1 MPLTRVHIHSLLGS
15 LIRVG
20 SGPSEAR
27 AGEMP
32 RQNVERHGLP
42 RQHVE
47 RHGASGVARAQ
58 WSETERGGGPPR
70 QKNDWRSTIRTRL
83 LVCAGGLALWTAA
96 IEARLV
102 YLQVVDHAELMQR
115 ADKQQMRTLFPPA
128 KRGEIFDRRGR
139 LLAYSVDADSIAA
152 VPTEIDDPQDVA
164 SQLCRALDGCNA
176 ERQAQILKNL
186 SRKSSFAYVARQVS
200 PEEAKRVKAL
210 ALPGVTLFKESRR
223 YYPNSELAAHVIG
236 YVGLDNVG
244 LGGIESAYD
253 SQIRGKDGKVLIQTD
268 NKRRALYSRVE
279 RPATAGAGIELTI
292 DEYLQHVAERE
303 LRAGVEDNHAQGG
316 TAIVMDPRS
325 GEILALA
332 NWPTFNPNTFSR
344 ADDEAKRNRAIQTLY
359 EPGSTFKIVT
369 ASAALEQKVITP
381 ETMIDTNPGSI
392 TFPGRKPI
400 YDTHKYGVIPF
411 TDVIVKSSNVGAIK
425 VGLRVGPETLTQYVT
440 RFGFGQTLGPD
451 FKGETAGIVW
461 SAARLDQSALAS
473 VSMGYQVGVTP
484 LQMVTAV
491 SSVANGGH
499 LLQPRVVRA
508 FIKDGRRLEVPHKE
522 MRRTIEP
529 ETAATL
535 TTIMEQVVERG
546 TARSARID
554 GYTIAGKTGT
564 AAKLVNGHYQKS
576 DYNASFVGFIPSRN
590 PALAILV
597 VIDSPHGNGYTGG
610 AVSAPVFRR
619 IAEAALTYL
628 GVGPNLNAA
637 PPVLVARHDARD
649 GDPEAAPQ
657 PARAASVLAATLEP
671 ARNGLMPDLR
681 GLSAREALRLL
692 ARIGMT
698 ARLSGDGFVV
708 EQRPAPGDAL
718 VRGDACAL
726 TLGRRP
732 PPGMPAGGQ
741 Q

>member
-1 MPLTRVHIHSLLGS
+1 MALSRAYVKALLGS
-15 LIRVG
+15 LIRACG
-20 SGPSEAR
+20 GAPAR
-27 AGEMP
+27 
-32 RQNVERHGLP
+32 RD
-42 RQHVE
+42 
-47 RHGASGVARAQ
+47 AS
-58 WSETERGGGPPR
+58 
-70 QKNDWRSTIRTRL
+70 DWRKTIRARL
-83 LVCAGGLALWTAA
+83 LVCAAALGVWTAG

-102 YLQVVDHAELMQR
+102 YLQVFEHADLMTR
-115 ADKQQMRTLFPPA
+115 ADRQQTRTLFPPA
-128 KRGEIFDRRGR
+128 KRGEIVDRKGR

-152 VPTEIDDPQDVA
+152 VPTEIDNPEDVGA
-164 SQLCRALDGCNA
+164 TVCRALEGCDA
-176 ERQAQILKNL
+176 DRRAQIVKNL
-186 SRKSSFAYVARQVS
+186 SRKSSFAYIARQVS
-200 PEEAKRVKAL
+200 PEEAKRVRAL

-223 YYPNSELAAHVIG
+223 YYPNSELGAHVIG

-253 SQIRGKDGKVLIQTD
+253 AQIRGNKGKILIQTD
-268 NKRRALYSRVE
+268 AYRRALFSRVE

-303 LRAGVEDNHAQGG
+303 LRAGVEANRAQGG
-316 TAIVMDPRS
+316 TALIMDPHT

-332 NWPTFNPNTFSR
+332 NWPTFNPNTFAR
-344 ADDEAKRNRAIQTLY
+344 AEDEARRNRAIQTLY

-381 ETMIDTNPGSI
+381 ETLIDTSPGSI

-400 YDTHKYGVIPF
+400 YDTHQYGLIAF

-425 VGLRVGPETLTQYVT
+425 VGLKVGPEVLTQYVN

-461 SAARLDQSALAS
+461 SADRLDQSALAS

-484 LQMVTAV
+484 LQMATAV
-491 SSVANGGH
+491 SSIANGGH
-499 LLQPRVVRA
+499 LIQPRVVRA
-508 FIKDGRRLEVPHKE
+508 FVKDGRRIEVPHKE

-546 TARSARID
+546 TARAAQIE

-576 DYNASFVGFIPSRN
+576 DYNASFVGFIPSRK
-590 PALAILV
+590 PALTILV

-610 AVSAPVFRR
+610 AVSAPVFKR
-619 IAEAALTYL
+619 IAEAAVTYL

-637 PPVLVARHDARD
+637 PPVLVARHDSRAGD
-649 GDPEAAPQ
+649 GEAAAQ

-681 GLSAREALRLL
+681 GQSAREALRSLS
-692 ARIGMT
+692 RIGMG

-708 EQRPAPGDAL
+708 EQNPAPGDAL
-718 VRGDACAL
+718 VRGDACTL
-726 TLGRRP
+726 KLGRRAP
-732 PPGMPAGGQ
+732 AQAAGGQ

>member
-1 MPLTRVHIHSLLGS
+1 MAFPRVDVKSLAGS
-15 LIRVG
+15 LIRRG
-20 SGPSEAR
+20 GRLSAR
-27 AGEMP
+27 A
-32 RQNVERHGLP
+32 
-42 RQHVE
+42 
-47 RHGASGVARAQ
+47 A
-58 WSETERGGGPPR
+58 GPPR
-70 QKNDWRSTIRTRL
+70 VAHDWRQTMRARL
-83 LVCAGGLALWTAA
+83 LVCAAGLALWTVG

-102 YLQVVDHAELMQR
+102 YLQVIDHADLMSR
-115 ADKQQMRTLFPPA
+115 ADRQQTRTLFPSA
-128 KRGEIFDRRGR
+128 KRGEIVDRHGR

-152 VPTEIDDPQDVA
+152 VPAEIDDPDDVA
-164 SQLCRALDGCNA
+164 AKICKALDDCTA
-176 ERQAQILKNL
+176 DKQAGIVKSL
-186 SRKSSFAYVARQVS
+186 SRKSSFANVARQIS

-210 ALPGVTLFKESRR
+210 ALPGITLFKESRR

-253 SQIRGKDGKVLIQTD
+253 SQIRGHDGKVLIQTD
-268 NKRRALYSRVE
+268 NKRRALFSRVE
-279 RPATAGAGIELTI
+279 RPSTAGAAIELTL

-303 LRAGVEDNHAQGG
+303 LRAGVEENHAQGG
-316 TAIVMDPRS
+316 TAIIMDPHT

-332 NWPTFNPNTFSR
+332 NWPTFNPNTFSH
-344 ADDEAKRNRAIQTLY
+344 AEDDAKRNRAIQTLY

-369 ASAALEQKVITP
+369 ASAALEQHVITP
-381 ETMIDTNPGSI
+381 ETLVDTNPGSI

-400 YDTHKYGVIPF
+400 FDTHKYGIIPF

-425 VGLRVGPETLTQYVT
+425 VGLRVGPQVLTQYVN

-461 SAARLDQSALAS
+461 SADRLDQSALAS

-499 LLQPRVVRA
+499 LIQPRVVRA
-508 FIKDGRRLEVPHKE
+508 FIKDGHRIEVPHKE
-522 MRRTIEP
+522 MRRTIEAD
-529 ETAATL
+529 TAVTL

-546 TARSARID
+546 TARAAQIA

-590 PALAILV
+590 PALTILV

-610 AVSAPVFRR
+610 AVSAPVFKR

-628 GVGPNLNAA
+628 GVGPNINAA
-637 PPVLVARHDARD
+637 PPVLVARHDTRD
-649 GDPEAAPQ
+649 GESEAAPQ
-657 PARAASVLAATLEP
+657 PARAASVLSATLEP

-681 GLSAREALRLL
+681 GLSARDALRSLS
-692 ARIGMT
+692 RIGMT
-698 ARLSGDGFVV
+698 PRMAGDGFVV
-708 EQRPAPGDAL
+708 AQSPAPGEAL
-718 VRGDACAL
+718 VRGDACTL
-726 TLGRRP
+726 TLGRR
-732 PPGMPAGGQ
+732 GTMAAPAGGHQ
-741 Q
+741 

>member
-1 MPLTRVHIHSLLGS
+1 MAVPRVSVLSLIGS
-15 LIRVG
+15 LV
-20 SGPSEAR
+20 
-27 AGEMP
+27 
-32 RQNVERHGLP
+32 
-42 RQHVE
+42 
-47 RHGASGVARAQ
+47 
-58 WSETERGGGPPR
+58 RGGGSASARGDGHARSSGQWR
-70 QKNDWRSTIRTRL
+70 QTIRTRL
-83 LVCAGGLALWTAA
+83 LVCAAVLGVWTAG

-102 YLQVVDHAELMQR
+102 YLQVMQHADLMSR
-115 ADKQQMRTLFPPA
+115 AERQQTRTLFPPA
-128 KRGEIFDRRGR
+128 KRGEIVDRRGR

-152 VPTEIDDPQDVA
+152 VPTEIDAPDDIGAQV
-164 SQLCRALDGCNA
+164 CRALDGCDA
-176 ERQAQILKNL
+176 DRQAQIVKSL

-200 PEEAKRVKAL
+200 PEEARRVRAL
-210 ALPGVTLFKESRR
+210 ALPGITLFKESRR
-223 YYPNSELAAHVIG
+223 YYPNSELGAHVIG

-279 RPATAGAGIELTI
+279 RPATAGAAIELTI

-303 LRAGVEDNHAQGG
+303 LRAGVESSHAQGG
-316 TAIVMDPRS
+316 TAIIMDPHT

-332 NWPTFNPNTFSR
+332 NWPTFNPNTFAR
-344 ADDEAKRNRAIQTLY
+344 AEDEARRNRAIQTLY

-381 ETMIDTNPGSI
+381 DTMIDTNPGSI

-425 VGLRVGPETLTQYVT
+425 VGLQVGPERLTQYVN

-461 SAARLDQSALAS
+461 SAESLNDSALAS

-484 LQMVTAV
+484 LQMATAV
-491 SSVANGGH
+491 SSIANGGH
-499 LLQPRVVRA
+499 LIEPRVVRA
-508 FIKDGRRLEVPHKE
+508 FIRDGRRIEVPHKE

-546 TARSARID
+546 TARAAQIE

-564 AAKLVNGHYQKS
+564 AAKLVNGHYQKA
-576 DYNASFVGFIPSRN
+576 DYNASFVGFLPSRK
-590 PALAILV
+590 PELAILV

-610 AVSAPVFRR
+610 AVSAPVFKR
-619 IAEAALTYL
+619 IAGAALTYL
-628 GVGPNLNAA
+628 GIGPNLNAA
-637 PPVLVARHDARD
+637 PAVLVARYDARSGD
-649 GDPEAAPQ
+649 GEAAPQ

-671 ARNGLMPDLR
+671 ARSGLMPDLR
-681 GLSAREALRLL
+681 GLSAREALRSLS
-692 ARIGMT
+692 RIGMA
-698 ARLSGDGFVV
+698 ARVSGDGFVV
-708 EQRPAPGDAL
+708 EQSPAPGEAL
-718 VRGDACAL
+718 VRGDACTL
-726 TLGRRP
+726 KLGRRP
-732 PPGMPAGGQ
+732 PVIPATGGQ